1 MIFGVGDLLMKAVK
15 AQINLWFAPR
25 FQVHR
30 IVGLIFLLQFFAAIF
45 WYVWDYQHYLRTPL
59 VWSLGLTGLLQAI
72 TASLTFTFMPKVADP
87 GFIAMAD
94 KAPLSYRFIVENSFF
109 AMLLSFQCFYMDNRI
124 YGAIRACWPIE
135 LLFVF
140 LPYYIRPLWPTTRI
154 RHALE
159 NAKNKSDKNRFFMVA
174 SSWIVKFFYS
184 FAKHYIG
191 FFLNYI
197 RFLGRVT
204 PEDQKII
211 HGILL
216 TSNYMTTIAL
226 FLHTLKFKG
235 WLGPRQATV
244 AYEGAY
250 IITGIFYWQFLGT
263 IAQNLDLAL
272 LCFIGLVLN
281 FGPRPLWHMYQALM
295 LCYLWSARALLES
308 PVTSLPSIFSL
319 PKMLQELLA

>member
-1 MIFGVGDLLMKAVK
+1 MGRTEAAAGWIWAKTTIRESTTGAKMI
-15 AQINLWFAPR
+15 AQ
-25 FQVHR
+25 V
-30 IVGLIFLLQFFAAIF
+30 
-45 WYVWDYQHYLRTPL
+45 
-59 VWSLGLTGLLQAI
+59 
-72 TASLTFTFMPKVADP
+72 
-87 GFIAMAD
+87 
-94 KAPLSYRFIVENSFF
+94 
-109 AMLLSFQCFYMDNRI
+109 
-124 YGAIRACWPIE
+124 IRWCK
-135 LLFVF
+135 
-140 LPYYIRPLWPTTRI
+140 TT
-154 RHALE
+154 
-159 NAKNKSDKNRFFMVA
+159 SQ
-174 SSWIVKFFYS
+174 
-184 FAKHYIG
+184 
-191 FFLNYI
+191 
-197 RFLGRVT
+197 
-204 PEDQKII
+204 DQKII

-295 LCYLWSARALLES
+295 LCYLCSARALLES
-308 PVTSLPSIFSL
+308 PVTSLSSIFSL